1 VTDADARGSEPI
13 YRDGTA
19 VGRCTSGGYG
29 WRTGQSL
36 ALAMVQPD
44 LTAPGTEVEFTIL
57 GDRHRAT
64 VILDSPLDPS
74 NARLRG

>member
-1 VTDADARGSEPI
+1 
-13 YRDGTA
+13 
-19 VGRCTSGGYG
+19 
-29 WRTGQSL
+29 
-36 ALAMVQPD
+36 MVQPD